1 MINITYQE
9 HQLSKEEINT
19 RIRQLIEELYG
30 CCYTRNIT
38 VDKLYPLGYKI
49 SLPMSCD
56 ETPFVVAIE
65 AEGEQ
70 FFKYLKKAL
79 QESALSTIK
88 FFTLGITYEA
98 PNPLEENIRGDY
110 SNVHRVEQDEITYVT
125 EGNSN

>member
-1 MINITYQE
+1 MNINYPE
-9 HQLSKEEINT
+9 HQLSKEEINDRT
-19 RIRQLIEELYG
+19 RQLIKELYN
-30 CCYTRNIT
+30 CCYTRNIK
-38 VDKLYPLGYKI
+38 VDKLYPLGYKL

-88 FFTLGITYEA
+88 FFTLSLSQEVA
-98 PNPLEENIRGDY
+98 NPTLDHVKGNYDTT
-110 SNVHRVEQDEITYVT
+110 HRVQQDDVTYVV
-125 EGNSN
+125 ENNDN

>member
-1 MINITYQE
+1 MNITYQE

-19 RIRQLIEELYG
+19 RTRQLIEELYD

-38 VDKLYPLGYKI
+38 VDKLYPIGYKI

-79 QESALSTIK
+79 QESALCTID
-88 FFTLGITYEA
+88 FFTISYSQER
-98 PNPLEENIRGDY
+98 PNPVNENIKGNY
-110 SNVHRVEQDEITYVT
+110 ENIHRVAQDEITYVT
-125 EGNSN
+125 ENNNN

>member
-1 MINITYQE
+1 MTINYPE

-19 RIRQLIEELYG
+19 RIRQLIEELYD

-38 VDKLYPLGYKI
+38 VDKLYPVGYKI

-65 AEGEQ
+65 AEGEK

-79 QESALSTIK
+79 QESSLSTIK
-88 FFTLGITYEA
+88 FFTLSLTQDA
-98 PNPLEENIRGDY
+98 PYPLEDKIRGDY
-110 SNVHRVEQDEITYVT
+110 SNEHRVQQDEITYKV
-125 EGNSN
+125 ENNSN

>member
-1 MINITYQE
+1 MTINYPE

-19 RIRQLIEELYG
+19 RIRQLIEELYD

-38 VDKLYPLGYKI
+38 VDKLYPVGYKI

-65 AEGEQ
+65 AEGEK

-79 QESALSTIK
+79 QESSLSTIK
-88 FFTLGITYEA
+88 FFTLSLTQDA
-98 PNPLEENIRGDY
+98 PYPLEDKIRGDY
-110 SNVHRVEQDEITYVT
+110 SNKHRVQQDEITYKV
-125 EGNSN
+125 ENNSN

>member
-1 MINITYQE
+1 MNINYPE

-19 RIRQLIEELYG
+19 RTRQLIQELYN

-38 VDKLYPLGYKI
+38 VDKLYPLGYKL

-88 FFTLGITYEA
+88 FFTLSLSQEVA
-98 PNPLEENIRGDY
+98 NPTLDY
-110 SNVHRVEQDEITYVT
+110 VKGNYDTTHRVQQDDITYVV
-125 EGNSN
+125 ENNDN